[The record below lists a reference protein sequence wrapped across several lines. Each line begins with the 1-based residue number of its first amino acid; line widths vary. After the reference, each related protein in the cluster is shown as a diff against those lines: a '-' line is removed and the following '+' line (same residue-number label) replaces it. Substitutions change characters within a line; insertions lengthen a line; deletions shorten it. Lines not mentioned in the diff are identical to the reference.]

1 LTGRRP
7 SELANIRLRDI
18 EKRMLVVRNPKAEL
32 NINLPI
38 TPQIAYALMLSI
50 NARPQTII
58 QKGCAE

>member
-1 LTGRRP
+1 
-7 SELANIRLRDI
+7 
-18 EKRMLVVRNPKAEL
+18 MLVVRNPKAEL